1 MSALEPP
8 IRNPDAAPSR
18 RAIATFV
25 LRAGLG
31 CGLLGVLLWI
41 YGAQR
46 IVHVLARER
55 LDCFTAAVALYIA
68 GQVMSSYRWQLL
80 ARINRIDGRWHEY
93 LAYYLIG
100 MATNL
105 FIPGLI
111 GGDAARATYLGL
123 RHRRM
128 TDAIASVVADRGIG
142 LVALFWMA
150 ALAAVT
156 VSSVRLPSS
165 LIFAVAAI
173 GVFLLLGFALAPL
186 LIGPLRRLSGRIGR
200 ASGPLLPY
208 LDRPA
213 ALLPPIILSLILQAS
228 LALCQYLLAV
238 GMGLKLPISA
248 VLLVVPMANVAASL
262 PLTLNGLGV
271 REGAYVLLFG
281 MAGVAQQDAVALG
294 LLWFA
299 STMIGG
305 LTGIV
310 PFVLTALPQPD
321 AVAPDALAA
330 S

>member
-1 MSALEPP
+1 MDALESSTGDRP
-8 IRNPDAAPSR
+8 AAQSR
-18 RAIATFV
+18 RAIVTFII
-25 LRAGLG
+25 RAALG
-31 CGLLGVLLWI
+31 GGFLAIFLWL

-46 IVHVLARER
+46 IVQVLAHER
-55 LDCFTAAVALYIA
+55 LDFFDAAVALYVA

-80 ARINRIDGRWHEY
+80 ARINGIDGRWREY
-93 LAYYLIG
+93 LAYYFIG

-128 TDAIASVVADRGIG
+128 ADAIASVVADRGIG
-142 LVALFWMA
+142 LVALLWMA

-156 VSSVRLPSS
+156 VSSVRLPQS

-173 GVFLLLGFALAPL
+173 GILLMLGFFLAPL
-186 LIGPLRRLSGRIGR
+186 LIAPALRITGRIGKII
-200 ASGPLLPY
+200 GPLIPY
-208 LDRPA
+208 LENPA
-213 ALLPPIILSLILQAS
+213 ALLPAIILSLILQAS
-228 LALCQYLLAV
+228 LAFCQYLLAI
-238 GMGLKLPISA
+238 GMGLNLPFST

-271 REGAYVLLFG
+271 REGAYLLLFG
-281 MAGVAQQDAVALG
+281 MAGVAHQDAVALG

-305 LTGIV
+305 FTGIV
-310 PFVLTALPQPD
+310 PFVFTAVPQPD
-321 AVAPDALAA
+321 IASSDTLVA